1 MDADMPEETVEEEV
15 ELPEIGELVV
25 ATVTRV
31 TRYGAY
37 LRLEDYDCDGFL
49 HISEI
54 SSRWIRRVGDIL
66 RVRQKIVVKVLRVD
80 ERTRSAD
87 VSLKDVPPSDRRKVM
102 RDWKKNIRG
111 ETYLKEYSEKADIGL
126 EELEE
131 LLSGILDKYS
141 NLYDSLER
149 IVVEPSIIDKPELS
163 QEIRKDILEFL
174 SKRIKPRKYEFRA
187 IIEVVFKGKGGVY
200 RLREALDKVKEA
212 IEDEDLEAMI
222 LSTGAPRY
230 LVCMSSYKPE
240 LLKRHAENIISS
252 GLKSVEKMGGKTSL
266 VKKMERIKT

>member
-15 ELPEIGELVV
+15 ELPELGELVV
-25 ATVTRV
+25 ATVTKV

-37 LRLEDYDCDGFL
+37 LRLEDYPCDGFL

-54 SSRWIRRVGDIL
+54 SSRWIRKVRDIL
-66 RVRQKIVVKVLRVD
+66 RVRQKIVVKVVRVD

-111 ETYLKEYSEKADIGL
+111 ETFLKEYSEKANLDL

-131 LLSGILDKYS
+131 GISSILNKYT
-141 NLYDSLER
+141 NLYDALER
-149 IVVEPSIIDKPELS
+149 MVVEPSILEKTGLS
-163 QEIRKDILEFL
+163 EEGRKDILEFL
-174 SKRIKPRKYEFRA
+174 SRRIKPRKYEFQA
-187 IIEVVFKGKGGVY
+187 LIEVIFKGKGGVY
-200 RLREALDKVKEA
+200 RLREVLGKVIEA
-212 IEDEDLEAMI
+212 VEEKGLEATI

-230 LVCMSSYKPE
+230 LVKISSYKPE
-240 LLKRHAENIISS
+240 LLRRHAEKIISS
-252 GLKSVEKMGGKTSL
+252 ELKRVERMGGKASL
-266 VKKMERIKT
+266 VEKGEKIKI